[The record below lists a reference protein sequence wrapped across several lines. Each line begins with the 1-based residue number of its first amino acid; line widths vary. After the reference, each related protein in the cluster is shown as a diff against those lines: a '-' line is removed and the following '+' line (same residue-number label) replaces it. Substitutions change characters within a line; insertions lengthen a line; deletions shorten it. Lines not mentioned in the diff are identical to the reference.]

1 MLSKKLTKADAF
13 IIIAAVLAALLL
25 LSSKLFTSGEDMSLS
40 VICDSGEYSYSLDEN
55 RKIELISGGIR
66 VNIVIKNGSAYIESS
81 ECPNKICMRGAAAKD
96 AGDSVV
102 CAPARLALIIKD
114 GGGEENADAYAG

>member
-81 ECPNKICMRGAAAKD
+81 ECPNKICCGKGCR
-96 AGDSVV
+96 
-102 CAPARLALIIKD
+102 
-114 GGGEENADAYAG
+114 